1 MIKQGDR
8 VYIKPEWQDAG
19 DESIE
24 FIAVEI
30 LDSQENKILVSDRN
44 STMYIVPTFLLTGK
58 MIDFDRM

>member
-30 LDSQENKILVSDRN
+30 LDSQEIKILVSDRN
-44 STMYIVPTFLLTGK
+44 SSMYIVPTFLLTGK